1 MIYAG
6 GTIDFNEFKGAFD
19 TGTLAE
25 ARRDSE
31 RNKKLKEEQ
40 LKKERRLVQRL
51 PLTYADG
58 C

>member
-6 GTIDFNEFKGAFD
+6 GSIDFNEFKGAFD

-25 ARRDSE
+25 AKRDSE

-40 LKKERRLVQRL
+40 LKKARRLVERL
-51 PLTYADG
+51 G
-58 C
+58 SC